1 MDYFLCM
8 PDISFSE
15 EQCKALERIVKK
27 LSEGNRLTY
36 VGEAMEVAGKKMPAY
51 LKKYRLNKMEED
63 FKIEDPEQEG
73 YLTRKEEERILAVCE
88 TEEEAELMKSC
99 IYGYAYFR
107 PSLIELKSF
116 RKPKILDRGAE
127 GENKKNQVAEAE
139 KKDTVP
145 PKKEGEKKKRN
156 YLRKPA
162 VS

>member
-63 FKIEDPEQEG
+63 FKIEDPELEG

-107 PSLIELKSF
+107 PSLIGGCGQKVGLNSMSGRMNHVF
-116 RKPKILDRGAE
+116 RRTISQSP
-127 GENKKNQVAEAE
+127 
-139 KKDTVP
+139 
-145 PKKEGEKKKRN
+145 
-156 YLRKPA
+156 
-162 VS
+162 